1 MVPQAKRASPSSTK
15 TPDLVGTVTLEQRP
29 STTVRS
35 TDRGPQATG
44 CQNALHPRSPATSAP
59 STIAPPERT
68 GASDAVLPAFPE
80 GAAELFDDID
90 DDLRTARGFLN
101 GIVLAVP
108 AWGII
113 GLVTWLL
120 VGR

>member
-1 MVPQAKRASPSSTK
+1 MK
-15 TPDLVGTVTLEQRP
+15 TPDLVGTVTTEQRP
-29 STTVRS
+29 STIARS
-35 TDRGPQATG
+35 ADRGPQATD
-44 CQNALHPRSPATSAP
+44 CQNALHQRLPSTSAP
-59 STIAPPERT
+59 STIAPPERA

-80 GAAELFDDID
+80 GAAELFDDIN

-108 AWGII
+108 VWGII